1 MRGSGVLHL
10 WCVSL
15 AGIAAGESVSTY
27 TYGGHH
33 FLRLGTASCGP
44 DSVLS
49 PQINVGSVS
58 IPGVSKLA
66 YRHDP
71 SAPGGATFVDPT
83 TQHAVDPAWL
93 RKHPYLLTGTTTG
106 LEDTGLFAP
115 AFALRSKEDA
125 AAFSLEAHQKAR
137 RSGGAGLGAPAY
149 YRYLNTGALDFRTHG
164 AVNANLSASLAKLGF
179 NGGRPDSTTVGPDGR
194 ALNETFASQYART
207 QATVDAGAL
216 PLYTPHSPFLD
227 PRRARK
233 NVTTSGATYR
243 AGRPFYRYSV
253 KECPGAP
260 GSCCIALESSML
272 LPSENCSETS
282 TSVFCGPRNPVGS
295 LLRPGAP
302 RPEAVVAGRPATDYR
317 VSWRAAGLVTR
328 FAKGVPDIGSVTPAY
343 LDYALPAAATAAQR
357 RVLARYAAFVDP
369 GTNTAARWHL
379 NLTHLWGDNP
389 LPKCRTL
396 PTASGSSQLV
406 AFLEHFHVALHG
418 EFGDTKLEQQEN
430 LVRFEEG
437 VAELVAEHG
446 DNAAFAADVK
456 HILDASTDVSGDA
469 PASMRA
475 AYVPAV
481 RDRLV
486 NDKNGFYNDQ
496 DTPCTH
502 LLYPTDTLERNRTG
516 SSETIGDT
524 ADRSSTWC
532 LFRRASTFSWMLQA
546 MLRTYQR
553 TNARFGSD
561 VVDPDWYAANIEPLA
576 GVTMAG
582 APSRSL
588 VPDFI
593 APSKMKAL
601 VYRKNRVLFW
611 NLDTTFDIPGYDVAT
626 TDVSP
631 KLLPFQNLQ
640 RLRTTAP
647 VCGGRYPDYTNYRN
661 LKGGPPGSDRVLP
674 TLNKTICDSYASYLI
689 DCEYNNTLTCPTDEE
704 GGRCNVCE
712 LAGAWQTSPDGKET
726 PNLNPAC
733 VDGSRLKELHAGRI
747 WTAYIVWLTRT
758 VAELGASPKTFKML
772 EPDPAECTKV
782 ADRLRADFPGTGF
795 SVGALRR
802 GTSDGTPVVDPTSPV
817 CYVEP
822 YAPTEFLLRAAGKP
836 AGTVSGLS
844 TFTAATI
851 WPADAF
857 RTDGPAEPW
866 QGLGCPTDLCSRDQT
881 ADAEKLAY
889 IARYDRFYRDPADI
903 TRRGVVNPVV
913 VSNRFQVDPGMSL
926 NATTGAHRTGVHTCT
941 DQSSRRFHRGAWD
954 FGTRGYPTALP
965 VRGTASCEGTAAFYG
980 DGGTRIPKRRIEL
993 FFRGADLFGGTHED
1007 TDLRVTMYRGSGAG
1021 ARLSTHDGLMQP
1033 CHDHDAAQGACP
1045 ASSRN
1050 RSPYLNGAAPESPL
1064 TYRPAQT
1071 ATPFSWHDDSD
1082 LSLSLNPAEPAFMV
1096 DFTTNVMWY
1105 NDQHEDD
1112 QGQVNNTAA
1121 STTGCCRRPSWCE
1134 CLTNNLTPE
1143 GLPCT
1148 IELFEECLTF
1158 RNERGLGAI
1167 MGGLRSGRGGAVPA
1181 MPPGAAGGVRLQ
1193 PFQYLF
1199 NFDFCPRWNRCGT
1212 QHGTCTPA
1220 NPHTWGRKGA
1230 ASIMN
1235 GSSTGDEA
1243 TGVWYNLDAAAV
1255 SIGNFEPDA
1264 KDRCWNSMEQYS
1276 RGHGAYG
1283 GVTPLCKAV
1292 PGSAEAVP
1300 TGPGG
1305 HACGSSAFEAEQQA
1319 GSLKDRADYR
1329 PPNHH
1334 PAGVGSRIDPRTKC
1348 VEAPGPVLFGLR
1360 DQEEMFDRDLSQN
1373 RVARAAYGARTFRG
1387 PDPGN
1392 ADFDVPE
1399 PQHLHSSHAPYVNGK
1414 TDGLLEC
1421 PSCYD
1426 QSSWGRALMVYSV
1439 LKHLDVCL
1447 GHPDPDTPT
1456 GDDGITL
1463 DARREAYYRDRIAA
1477 GLIYSPAELA
1487 ARTCRP
1493 FYAALADATAA
1504 EREDL
1509 ETAARACRD
1518 LAGSGRDF
1526 SVPPDSPAR
1535 DHAIRIE
1542 GHGDF
1547 PATCLCTGTSG
1558 LDFAAELLEVKLA
1571 STCNCRY
1578 SLMGSPL
1585 QVGRPP
1591 SPLAPEHDYERP
1603 EILVGTPPPNPF
1615 CSCPDGGR
1623 ECGTVATKCFR
1634 GRLGIGSGPETS
1646 PELVVHGTY
1655 TPEEWDEI
1663 MAVYSDTLVFTPLN
1677 DTFVA
1682 RPETMAFGPS
1692 SGQVSFL
1699 APMPFTNSETSHL
1712 SRCIETGVGC
1722 EADPQSYGYG
1732 EAVLTF
1738 PATSSSPW
1746 SRAAILAPE
1755 PGLNITAAPGVALMA
1770 SFFTGAAALYP
1781 GLTPVMEQAPPLVNV
1796 SCGGVTPAW
1805 GWTPHGSEP
1814 GLGPFQVY
1822 LRRVVPEYD
1831 FTAETCGYLVGSVGT
1846 DFTQAFV
1853 DRFSSDD
1860 VGGPFGETATFGPMN
1875 LLAVSNN
1882 FVFNSTGPFEVD
1894 RFSRVL
1900 RSCALLYRRLGHP
1913 GVSASAA
1920 SSRRMVTESE
1930 CYAAFSDYVPPG
1942 SVPARRRRNPTAGAP
1957 PASGHFPVVDVRA
1970 PDSSGPGYAANVFC
1984 TGSDGTPYLFTVNL
1998 QNNTKEADYFRFH
2011 VPGQCVSDVAY
2022 ELVQLTSPYVPAHPN
2037 SPNAPVVLQGTAEA
2051 PSGSCGASGSL
2062 FTESAQTMPF
2072 VVSPESEVYLNGSA
2086 GFDWAG
2092 YMPLQLGSGI
2102 LPNETWLR
2110 DAPSTEGDPPCWQGL
2125 DSVPASIDAIVV
2137 SPSGRVGAEDALYQ
2151 NRWTCGDKGIPLR
2164 ATDSGSKMGF
2174 CIQTLKGNYTAGG
2187 VAAGVLPGCSDGCD
2201 CCVPVSPAGCD
2212 STPTTEWVQY
2222 QWSDDDLISFTD
2234 DSSREAQEARC
2245 TQSGSVWVGSDAA
2258 GQTPVFLAGCG
2269 VSACCAPA
2277 STHPVGLHARVLGN
2291 KCAYYQ
2297 VAPSEAGGD
2306 NACLFASDGSETP
2319 PVPRSI
2325 EDLNHPSEH
2334 PAALASP
2341 FIARRVAK
2349 VYRRL
2354 LPLGTRDVPAG
2365 VAFGS
2370 MCSLEVTTATES
2382 DSPAYF
2388 LTRDGLQKGPVVAF
2402 GDVLSSDD
2410 RAIVPLQNAS
2420 LPGGAV
2426 GAAATSRH
2434 WYRVAL
2440 VSQPHR
2446 PASGSGSGSGSA
2458 CGAFFA
2464 GSSDPT
2470 GWPACK
2476 AAFHLFAV
2484 EIPDTAIGAHGG
2496 VLFDA
2501 DGSPSSAG
2509 ASVVPSIPLCP
2520 ATGSGGNLL
2529 LRAHM
2534 DPESAI
2540 SKQPVPASTSRVPAG
2555 VWCIDRCRNVP
2566 GCASVYFHP
2575 GPDPHAGTC
2584 YLYDSTARGV
2594 IFAGEEPPVGGNVE
2608 NPPHDTAWAAFCVGS
2623 FADTLVAF
2631 LEQQQL
2637 GFEPCSDFG
2646 TVLTPGLDG
2655 NTLCAHTNCDVEG
2668 SEFVSRPNPALERV
2682 HGDCAG
2688 EKVEHAEPVR
2698 LVGISL
2704 QDSSGETTNLWTS
2717 NAAALDDAPPV
2728 SPIHVAAGGSIRFNY
2743 SGLAWK
2749 PPAGSAPVVGQL
2761 ASVIRSAV
2769 VGKAL
2774 PLVGVY
2780 LSNFCV
2786 CPDPTTPGATP
2797 GATPGPCTAVLP
2809 PPPPAQIFPN
2819 RSRLDGT
2826 FNASCNRCSG
2836 TLAGLGGPGSQGLG

>member
-1 MRGSGVLHL
+1 MRGSRALHL

-33 FLRLGTASCGP
+33 FLRLETASCGP
-44 DSVLS
+44 DSALS

-71 SAPGGATFVDPT
+71 SAPGGAAFVDPA

-93 RKHPYLLTGTTTG
+93 REHPYLLTGTTTA

-115 AFALRSKEDA
+115 AFALRSKQDA
-125 AAFSLEAHQKAR
+125 AEFSLEGHQKAR
-137 RSGGAGLGAPAY
+137 RGGGAGLGAPAY

-216 PLYTPHSPFLD
+216 PLHTPHSPFLD
-227 PRRARK
+227 PRRARE
-233 NVTTSGATYR
+233 NVTTPDAPYR

-272 LPSENCSETS
+272 LPNENCSETGS
-282 TSVFCGPRNPVGS
+282 ASVFCGPRNPVGS

-357 RVLARYAAFVDP
+357 RVVARYAAFVDP

-396 PTASGSSQLV
+396 PTASGSSQLI

-437 VAELVAEHG
+437 VAELVAAHG
-446 DNAAFAADVK
+446 DDADFAADVK

-486 NDKNGFYNDQ
+486 DDKTGLYNDQ

-516 SSETIGDT
+516 SSETIGAT
-524 ADRSSTWC
+524 AGRSSTWC

-626 TDVSP
+626 TDYSSKP
-631 KLLPFQNLQ
+631 LPFQNLQ

-674 TLNKTICDSYASYLI
+674 TLNKTICDSYATYLAGC
-689 DCEYNNTLTCPTDEE
+689 DSTGGPDCPTSEE
-704 GGRCNVCE
+704 GGMCNVCE
-712 LAGAWQTSPDGKET
+712 LAGAWQTSPDGSPT
-726 PNLNPAC
+726 TGLNPAC
-733 VDGSRLKELHAGRI
+733 VDGSRLVELHAGRI
-747 WTAYIVWLTRT
+747 WTAYIVWLTGT
-758 VAELGASPKTFKML
+758 VAEFGASPKTFKML
-772 EPDPAECTKV
+772 EQDTPECTKV
-782 ADRLRADFPGTGF
+782 ANRLRADFPGTGF

-851 WPADAF
+851 WPGDAF

-881 ADAEKLAY
+881 AETEKLAY
-889 IARYDRFYRDPADI
+889 IARYDRFYGDPADI

-993 FFRGADLFGGTHED
+993 FFRGADLFGSTHED

-1021 ARLSTHDGLMQP
+1021 ARFSTHDGLMQP

-1045 ASSRN
+1045 ATSRN

-1071 ATPFSWHDDSD
+1071 ATPLSWHDDSD

-1105 NDQHEDD
+1105 NDQHEND

-1121 STTGCCRRPSWCE
+1121 STTGCCRRPSRCE
-1134 CLTNNLTPE
+1134 CGTDNLTPE

-1148 IELFEECLTF
+1148 IEQFEECLTF

-1212 QHGTCTPA
+1212 QNGTCTPA
-1220 NPHTWGRKGA
+1220 NPYTWGRKGA
-1230 ASIMN
+1230 ASIMD
-1235 GSSTGDEA
+1235 GSSTVDEA

-1255 SIGNFEPDA
+1255 SVGNFESDA

-1360 DQEEMFDRDLSQN
+1360 DQGEMFDRDLSQD
-1373 RVARAAYGARTFRG
+1373 RVARAAYGARTFRRAE
-1387 PDPGN
+1387 PGN

-1426 QSSWGRALMVYSV
+1426 QNSWGRALMLYSV

-1493 FYAALADATAA
+1493 LYAALANATAATAA
-1504 EREDL
+1504 ERADL
-1509 ETAARACRD
+1509 ETAAHACRD

-1558 LDFAAELLEVKLA
+1558 LDFAAAPLAEQLA

-1591 SPLAPEHDYERP
+1591 SPPAPEHDYERP

-1615 CSCPDGGR
+1615 CSCPEGGR

-1634 GRLGIGSGPETS
+1634 GRLGIGSGPEGS
-1646 PELVVHGTY
+1646 PELAVHGTY
-1655 TPEEWDEI
+1655 TPAEWDQI
-1663 MAVYSDTLVFTPLN
+1663 MAAYSDTLVFTPLN

-1682 RPETMAFGPS
+1682 RPATMAFVAS
-1692 SGQVSFL
+1692 SGSGQTPFS

-1738 PATSSSPW
+1738 PVESASPW
-1746 SRAAILAPE
+1746 SRAALLAPE
-1755 PGLNITAAPGVALMA
+1755 PGLDISATPEPGLMA
-1770 SFFTGAAALYP
+1770 EFFTGSSARYP
-1781 GLTPVMEQAPPLVNV
+1781 GLAPVMDPAPALTKVP
-1796 SCGGVTPAW
+1796 CGGLTPEWDWKPEDSDA
-1805 GWTPHGSEP
+1805 
-1814 GLGPFQVY
+1814 GLGPFQAY
-1822 LRRVVPEYD
+1822 LRLVVPEYD
-1831 FTAETCGYLVGSVGT
+1831 FSDADATCGYLVGPVESSFS
-1846 DFTQAFV
+1846 DAF
-1853 DRFSSDD
+1853 DSRFSSAS
-1860 VGGPFGETATFGPMN
+1860 GGVPLAGAATG
-1875 LLAVSNN
+1875 LLAVSND
-1882 FVFNSTGPFEVD
+1882 FVFESTGPFEVD
-1894 RFSRVL
+1894 RFSRAL
-1900 RSCALLYRRLGHP
+1900 RSCVLLYRRLGQP

-1930 CYAAFSDYVPPG
+1930 CYAAFSDYAPSG
-1942 SVPARRRRNPTAGAP
+1942 AVPARRRRRSAAGGAP
-1957 PASGHFPVVDVRA
+1957 GSGPFPVVNVRA
-1970 PDSSGPGYAANVFC
+1970 SGSSGHGYAANGIC
-1984 TGSDGTPYLFTVNL
+1984 TGPDGTRHLFTVNL
-1998 QNNTKEADYFRFH
+1998 QNNTREPGYFRFR
-2011 VPGQCVSDVAY
+2011 VPGSCAADVTY
-2022 ELVQLTSPYVPAHPN
+2022 ELVQLSSPYVPARPE
-2037 SPNAPVVLQGTAEA
+2037 SPEAPIVLQGTAEA
-2051 PSGSCGASGSL
+2051 PAGTCGASGPL
-2062 FTESAQTMPF
+2062 FADGPQTMPF
-2072 VVSPESEVYLNGSA
+2072 VVSPESKLYLNGTV

-2092 YMPLQLGSGI
+2092 YQHYQFEQKANG
-2102 LPNETWLR
+2102 TWLQN
-2110 DAPSTEGDPPCWQGL
+2110 ASAVPCWHKL
-2125 DSVPASIDAIVV
+2125 DKVPADIDAIVL
-2137 SPSGRVGAEDALYQ
+2137 STTGRLSSATAPLYQ
-2151 NRWTCGDKGIPLR
+2151 DKWACISASIPST
-2164 ATDSGSKMGF
+2164 ATNPKFDCESRGGEYSSGGF
-2174 CIQTLKGNYTAGG
+2174 FDNY
-2187 VAAGVLPGCSDGCD
+2187 PGCSEGCTCCLQLGPSESEGGGCVPLPKTEWTQSAWTTSQGIFDEGSQYHTWEDTCNFVPGYVYTNYNNTNFPGCEAD
-2201 CCVPVSPAGCD
+2201 CCMRS
-2212 STPTTEWVQY
+2212 STIAATYTGPTGDT
-2222 QWSDDDLISFTD
+2222 
-2234 DSSREAQEARC
+2234 
-2245 TQSGSVWVGSDAA
+2245 
-2258 GQTPVFLAGCG
+2258 
-2269 VSACCAPA
+2269 
-2277 STHPVGLHARVLGN
+2277 
-2291 KCAYYQ
+2291 CAYYQ
-2297 VAPSEAGGD
+2297 VASSKAGAD
-2306 NACLFASDGSETP
+2306 NSCLFASDASGTP
-2319 PVPRSI
+2319 MSV
-2325 EDLNHPSEH
+2325 EDFNHP
-2334 PAALASP
+2334 AAQANATAAAVALASP
-2341 FIARRVAK
+2341 FIARRVSK

-2354 LPLGTRDVPAG
+2354 PPAGTHDVPFG
-2365 VAFGS
+2365 VAAGFS
-2370 MCSLEVTTATES
+2370 CSLEVTIAAES
-2382 DSPAYF
+2382 DSPVYF
-2388 LTRDGLQKGPVVAF
+2388 LTRGGLQRGPVVAF
-2402 GDVLSSDD
+2402 EDVVSPDD

-2420 LPGGAV
+2420 LPGGAGGGV
-2426 GAAATSRH
+2426 ATSYH
-2434 WYRVAL
+2434 WYRATL

-2446 PASGSGSGSGSA
+2446 PASGSAFASGTA
-2458 CGAFFA
+2458 CAAFFA
-2464 GSSDPT
+2464 GTSDPSE
-2470 GWPACK
+2470 WPACA
-2476 AAFHLFAV
+2476 AAFHPFAV
-2484 EIPDTAIGAHGG
+2484 EIPDTAIGTHGG
-2496 VLFDA
+2496 VSFDA
-2501 DGSPSSAG
+2501 DGSPASAG
-2509 ASVVPSIPLCP
+2509 GSAVPNIPLCP
-2520 ATGSGGNLL
+2520 AAGSGGDLL

-2534 DPESAI
+2534 DPESAF
-2540 SKQPVPASTSRVPAG
+2540 SKRFAPASTSQVSAG
-2555 VWCIDRCRNVP
+2555 VWCIDNCKNAP
-2566 GCASVYFHP
+2566 GCASASFHP

-2584 YLYDSTARGV
+2584 YLYGSAARDV
-2594 IFAGEEPPVGGNVE
+2594 IFAGEEPPVRGTVE
-2608 NPPHDTAWAAFCVGS
+2608 SPPHDTAWAAFCIGPP
-2623 FADTLVAF
+2623 ADPLVTF
-2631 LEQQQL
+2631 LEQQL
-2637 GFEPCSDFG
+2637 DFEPCSDFG

-2688 EKVEHAEPVR
+2688 DKVEHAEPVR

-2704 QDSSGETTNLWTS
+2704 QGSSGEATDLWSLTGS
-2717 NAAALDDAPPV
+2717 SSPPV
-2728 SPIHVAAGGSIRFNY
+2728 SPIHVAAGSSIRFNY
-2743 SGLAWK
+2743 SGPAWN

-2797 GATPGPCTAVLP
+2797 GPCTAVSP
-2809 PPPPAQIFPN
+2809 PPPPAEIFPN

-2826 FNASCNRCSG
+2826 FNTSCNRCSG
-2836 TLAGLGGPGSQGLG
+2836 NLAGLGGPGPGGLG